1 MKIILSRK
9 GFDSS
14 SGGVPNPIL
23 PDGRLLS
30 LPIPDSHSIVSYEQI
45 SAPAL
50 QDYDSCMSALVEDLT
65 RGRVQAGHGAHLDP
79 DLCSEHFPRQAGW
92 RPLLGQRGSALG
104 HLIKQGVGP
113 GDVFLFFGLFRP
125 VELFQGKWRFVP
137 VSAAQHILWG
147 WMQVEEV
154 VSVADALQA
163 HSWVRDHPHCQV
175 GANNSDLL
183 YMSAGSD
190 SKGTS
195 GHALGAGVFPVVAD
209 TLRLTDPRARLPSA
223 WRLPRWFYPEQGAPL
238 SFHAKPQRW
247 SRDKRYC
254 YLQSVARGQEFV
266 LAAEQYPRAK
276 NWLKKL
282 LAAQGQLT
290 NIKE

>member
-1 MKIILSRK
+1 M
-9 GFDSS
+9 
-14 SGGVPNPIL
+14 
-23 PDGRLLS
+23 
-30 LPIPDSHSIVSYEQI
+30 
-45 SAPAL
+45 
-50 QDYDSCMSALVEDLT
+50 
-65 RGRVQAGHGAHLDP
+65 
-79 DLCSEHFPRQAGW
+79 
-92 RPLLGQRGSALG
+92 
-104 HLIKQGVGP
+104 
-113 GDVFLFFGLFRP
+113 FFGLFRP

-247 SRDKRYC
+247 SRDNRYC

-266 LAAEQYPRAK
+266 LVAEQYPRVK